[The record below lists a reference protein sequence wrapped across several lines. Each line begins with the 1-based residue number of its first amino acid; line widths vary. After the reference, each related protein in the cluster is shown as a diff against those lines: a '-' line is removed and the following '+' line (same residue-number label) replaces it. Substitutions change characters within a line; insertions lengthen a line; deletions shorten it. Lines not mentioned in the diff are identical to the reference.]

1 MEITQVC
8 IISIVGIVA
17 LYVVA
22 VYYKIFV
29 AIVLVKR
36 LVRAKKKEQLILTII
51 LLYNYICRVVKASS
65 PWLNVILLLGIII
78 WLPAALLN
86 SLAVSSIEYGIAKEH
101 SDALCRVS

>member
-17 LYVVA
+17 LHVVA

-29 AIVLVKR
+29 AIMLVRR
-36 LVRAKKKEQLILTII
+36 LVRAKKGTILTII